1 MGVQGGPECG
11 QRCGHPSEGSLR
23 PSPRPQLPGWPGL
36 WVKGPLQRLLGHRR
50 ADCTR
55 TQSSCTKRPLGPS
68 AHVAPRNPR
77 CRKPGAHPHSGPH
90 TGALHVRSR
99 QNSHSCSLENV
110 TLSCSH
116 LKEVSQT
123 LPKATRLDRVR
134 TPSHQFCPPHPKHRG
149 QVSGRQAGAE
159 SQLCRSLAETCLPS

>member
-1 MGVQGGPECG
+1 MWTKVWPSLRG
-11 QRCGHPSEGSLR
+11 QPPPLTSSPAPWLARTLGERPPSEAARAQESGLYPHPELLHEEAFGAICPRGTSEPTMQEARGAPTLR
-23 PSPRPQLPGWPGL
+23 
-36 WVKGPLQRLLGHRR
+36 
-50 ADCTR
+50 
-55 TQSSCTKRPLGPS
+55 
-68 AHVAPRNPR
+68 AP
-77 CRKPGAHPHSGPH
+77 

-99 QNSHSCSLENV
+99 QNSHSCSVENV